1 MASQYLGTN
10 RRCNV
15 AAISPYVA
23 RSILLARAIVLC
35 AAEFAHC
42 KGMRPN
48 ETSGNPG
55 RTYRFFKGK
64 TLYNFGFGLQYT
76 TFKYTGFAAT
86 PTTHGGAAL
95 TAAAINKVVAA
106 KDRGRYTTDPMV
118 TLTVKV
124 TNTGSAV
131 TSDHSVLFYAVP
143 PTAGKQGDPLKSLV
157 GFGRTGLLP
166 PGGSTTL
173 SVTLSAYELSLADPQ
188 GVRGARAGAWTIVA
202 NGEGNAPPT
211 GDGAGG
217 AATSATLL
225 IK

>member
-15 AAISPYVA
+15 PAISPYVA

-76 TFKYTGFAAT
+76 TF
-86 PTTHGGAAL
+86 
-95 TAAAINKVVAA
+95 
-106 KDRGRYTTDPMV
+106 
-118 TLTVKV
+118 
-124 TNTGSAV
+124 
-131 TSDHSVLFYAVP
+131 
-143 PTAGKQGDPLKSLV
+143 
-157 GFGRTGLLP
+157 
-166 PGGSTTL
+166 
-173 SVTLSAYELSLADPQ
+173 
-188 GVRGARAGAWTIVA
+188 
-202 NGEGNAPPT
+202 
-211 GDGAGG
+211 
-217 AATSATLL
+217 
-225 IK
+225 